1 MLTVV
6 SYKHNFLF
14 DNQNIKGKE
23 NRKFFHLSRF
33 MQNNQNV
40 LLVITNA
47 TGNNKNFNLT
57 HALQYIR
64 KISHEYDFLYF
75 IIEDSFDIDL
85 HSSTMSIDA
94 SFEAKLFNKIKAAV
108 SDFIVGNKIKFFHWY
123 KSHSFEYFDLPNL
136 DFIKNTPTDQKF
148 DTKIVNKIS
157 CLNNRSTLSR
167 AVISSLIHDLH
178 VNLTYNEPLRLT
190 MHSKEFIDY
199 AKDISI
205 CNDKIVENFSL
216 LKSKYKN
223 QKFIKKKH
231 NLHYVIESLTMIK
244 KAFVNLVTESPFFY
258 PYPRFSEKTLKPI
271 FVNRPFILLSPPNSL
286 NFLKENGF
294 LSFSKWWDESYDTE
308 TNHWRRP
315 EKVYQLAEKMNSYSL
330 DDCRQLLQ
338 DMKPVLNHNKHHIQ
352 KYSQSMISK
361 LNPK

>member
-6 SYKHNFLF
+6 SHKHNFLF
-14 DNQNIKGKE
+14 DKQNLKGKE
-23 NRKFFHLSRF
+23 NAKFFHLS
-33 MQNNQNV
+33 QIIKNNQNV
-40 LLVITNA
+40 LFVIFNS
-47 TGNNKNFNLT
+47 TGYNKNLNLT
-57 HALQYIR
+57 HALQFLR

-85 HSSTMSIDA
+85 HFPAMSINP
-94 SFEAKLFNKIKAAV
+94 SSEAKLFNKIKAAV
-108 SDFIVGNKIKFFHWY
+108 SDFIVDNHIKFFHWY
-123 KSHSFEYFDLPNL
+123 KSPSFEYFDLPNL

-148 DTKIVNKIS
+148 HTNIVNKIS

-167 AVISSLIHDLH
+167 AVISCLLYDLN

-190 MHSKEFIDY
+190 MHSKEFINY

-205 CNDKIVENFSL
+205 CNGKIEENFSV

-223 QKFIKKKH
+223 QKFIKKNY
-231 NLHYVIESLTMIK
+231 NLHYVIESLAMIK

-258 PYPRFSEKTLKPI
+258 PCPRFSEKTLKPI
-271 FVNRPFILLSPPNSL
+271 IASRPFVLLSPPNSL

-294 LSFSKWWDESYDTE
+294 RSFSKWWDESYDTE
-308 TNHWRRP
+308 TNHWKRL
-315 EKVYQLAEKMNSYSL
+315 EKVYQLAEKIDSYSL

-338 DMKPVLNHNKHHIQ
+338 DMKPVFDHNKHHLQ
-352 KYSQSMISK
+352 KYSQSMISN

>member
-14 DNQNIKGKE
+14 DNQNIRGKE
-23 NRKFFHLSRF
+23 NRKNFHLSQF

-40 LLVITNA
+40 LLVITNV
-47 TGNNKNFNLT
+47 TENNKNFNLN
-57 HALQYIR
+57 HALRYIR

-75 IIEDSFDIDL
+75 INEDSFDIDL
-85 HSSTMSIDA
+85 HFPAMSIDA

-108 SDFIVGNKIKFFHWY
+108 SDFIIDNHIKFFHWY
-123 KSHSFEYFDLPNL
+123 KSNRFEYFDLANL

-148 DTKIVNKIS
+148 HTNIFNKIS

-167 AVISSLIHDLH
+167 AVISSLIHDLN

-190 MHSKEFIDY
+190 MHLKEFINY

-205 CNDKIVENFSL
+205 SNDKTVENFSL

-223 QKFIKKKH
+223 QKFIKKNY

-258 PYPRFSEKTLKPI
+258 PLPRFSEKTLKPI
-271 FVNRPFILLSPPNSL
+271 IASRPFILLSPPNSL

-294 LSFSKWWDESYDTE
+294 RSFGKWWDESYDTE
-308 TNHWRRP
+308 TNHWKRL
-315 EKVYQLAEKMNSYSL
+315 EKVYQLAEKIDSYSL

-338 DMKPVLNHNKHHIQ
+338 DMKPVFDHNKHHLQ
-352 KYSQSMISK
+352 KYSQSMISN